1 MKVAALATLALLV
14 HGDLSHELLMQRAR
28 APAPGPAA
36 APGAGPS
43 PAPVDNTVKTKDLFV
58 NEVVEHLKEEVKENP
73 EDFVEPTPTIL
84 GWEVEFKIENYNY
97 FDLNKALTVPSEPE
111 EEPKAQKLVQPAE
124 IVQKDPKFW
133 SREAV
138 VMSHGKG
145 IDTAAEFPKKI
156 LPQQRETYPVDLSDG
171 MMSSTKTAETQAVEK
186 ESKDSEK
193 TAEKVAKIEVKAVES
208 AAKVDVK
215 AVEPAAKVEVKA
227 AESTATAEVT
237 PEESKAKVD
246 GKSAGEGGSSWA
258 KTKEQFGDFVSG
270 DSPSHD
276 KDGKLYPVSLGSL
289 IQLAKSSSG
298 VGRCLTEEGMFED
311 TCVVDVL
318 RDAVKGAFVDLIE
331 TVLDTPAERQ
341 DLLDWFGAR
350 QAKKHDKEP
359 PVFVAVRQHL
369 LRRVAPAAAV
379 AAAPVSADA
388 SGAAPAP
395 GGPIVEK
402 AMQGKVGTGTAGTG
416 VAGVE
421 APAAA
426 AAIEAAAGPAA
437 AVAEKNFQADVFV
450 QFYPGQER
458 PVVEDG
464 DTGRS
469 IVTKVWIRGAP
480 NTGVFEL
487 APWIEGVLKRHE
499 EDGLLQILIQ
509 KRLFEATGIAPKID
523 GITDIQL
530 DAKTQWSLDTCEG
543 HMKKMMREF
552 SKAYTRR
559 MVPTAIYN
567 ECTNFVSEVS
577 FSHDRIFDAHDRI
590 KCRHATVKLAKAWNF
605 GQGHQPA
612 KKAES
617 EAGPAPAPAPS
628 VKPAKAEI
636 DYKGFCSNVCEIKYG
651 TDAPTCHVT
660 EGKDLFNAA
669 P

>member
-1 MKVAALATLALLV
+1 M
-14 HGDLSHELLMQRAR
+14 
-28 APAPGPAA
+28 
-36 APGAGPS
+36 
-43 PAPVDNTVKTKDLFV
+43 
-58 NEVVEHLKEEVKENP
+58 
-73 EDFVEPTPTIL
+73 
-84 GWEVEFKIENYNY
+84 
-97 FDLNKALTVPSEPE
+97 
-111 EEPKAQKLVQPAE
+111 
-124 IVQKDPKFW
+124 
-133 SREAV
+133 
-138 VMSHGKG
+138 
-145 IDTAAEFPKKI
+145 
-156 LPQQRETYPVDLSDG
+156 
-171 MMSSTKTAETQAVEK
+171 TAETQAVEK

-193 TAEKVAKIEVKAVES
+193 TAEKVAKVEVKAVES
-208 AAKVDVK
+208 T
-215 AVEPAAKVEVKA
+215 AKVEVKA
-227 AESTATAEVT
+227 VESTAKAEVT
-237 PEESKAKVD
+237 AVESKAKVD
-246 GKSAGEGGSSWA
+246 GKSAGEGSSSWA
-258 KTKEQFGDFVSG
+258 KTKEQFGDLVSG

-276 KDGKLYPVSLGSL
+276 KDGNLYPVSLGSL

-379 AAAPVSADA
+379 AAAPVSAEA
-388 SGAAPAP
+388 AGAAPAP
-395 GGPIVEK
+395 GGPVVEK

-416 VAGVE
+416 VAGVG

-437 AVAEKNFQADVFV
+437 AAAEKKFQADVFV

-617 EAGPAPAPAPS
+617 EAGPAPAPAPP

-651 TDAPTCHVT
+651 ADAPTCHVT